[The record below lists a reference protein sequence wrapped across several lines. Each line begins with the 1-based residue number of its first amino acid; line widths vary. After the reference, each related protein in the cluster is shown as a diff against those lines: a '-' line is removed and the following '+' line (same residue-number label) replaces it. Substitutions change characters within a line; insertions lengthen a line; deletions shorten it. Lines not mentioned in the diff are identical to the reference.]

1 VEQNLCVDKV
11 PELSRVR
18 RRPLPP
24 ARRARLELE
33 VQLYRP
39 HLVRQ
44 NIRFEPG
51 ELQRI
56 DEERRVPSYGT
67 VPSRAAMIR
76 QLITEAIAFRRANRS
91 PPRPV
96 RGEPFSIDLTWPKD
110 LSR

>member
-44 NIRFEPG
+44 NIRFEPR
-51 ELQRI
+51 ELQAI
-56 DEERRVPSYGT
+56 DDERRVPSYGA

-76 QLITEAIAFRRANRS
+76 MLCREALLFRRTSRS
-91 PPRPV
+91 PP
-96 RGEPFSIDLTWPKD
+96 PKPTKGAP
-110 LSR
+110 LPPELKARLEL